1 MAEEYITMGLIDIKS
16 TKNIEDQ
23 TDSVRKSVFFNTI
36 INVVIYIHLFFIVL
50 IFITSIINQEMRFM
64 PMLILAIDMSY
75 FLFIK
80 YVSKKVDNNKPYII
94 FCAYSNLMFMALAA
108 TDSSNSVNL
117 FMYMCSICIML
128 FTFLVNYQSAL
139 IAFFINM
146 SIIFYLIYQPNF
158 AWIADLLPILSFFV
172 VTTAIAWLYQRTLDN
187 SMISLQAARQQ
198 LMQDTLIRQEL
209 AIARNL
215 QQELYPK
222 PQHYSECLDI
232 GASVQ
237 PALETSGDLYDL
249 IRLNDDEIAII
260 VGDATGK
267 SVAAAMVMAMTRS
280 IIRSEARRSRNP
292 GHVLR
297 HVNAILH
304 ADDAVNQMMTVWYGV
319 LNLRHHQLRFAN
331 AGHPFPLLRR
341 NGVVQELE
349 AFGTPL
355 RSIRN
360 FPYAE
365 QTIQLQANDRLVVY
379 TDGVIE
385 TMNEQR
391 ELYSFDR
398 WCAAV
403 RDIEAENTAGL
414 IDAYCAAVDEFRG
427 AARQADDLTLVVV
440 DIIKDP
446 SEVVTLPVADTTAV
460 VVTADQ

>member
-1 MAEEYITMGLIDIKS
+1 MIFQPNNDLSSQNLET
-16 TKNIEDQ
+16 Q
-23 TDSVRKSVFFNTI
+23 TDSQRKSVFLKNLIKTI
-36 INVVIYIHLFFIVL
+36 IGVHFFFGLLIVIVFLL
-50 IFITSIINQEMRFM
+50 NPDRNII
-64 PMLILAIDMSY
+64 PAILSLAINAGS
-75 FLFIK
+75 
-80 YVSKKVDNNKPYII
+80 
-94 FCAYSNLMFMALAA
+94 
-108 TDSSNSVNL
+108 
-117 FMYMCSICIML
+117 
-128 FTFLVNYQSAL
+128 
-139 IAFFINM
+139 
-146 SIIFYLIYQPNF
+146 FYLISIVLKKKNSLFVYYFFCSYTNLLFIMLVLTNSENSINQTLFSYMLGVCIMFFVFFTTRKASAISVVVNTAVVLYMGYKPSLQ
-158 AWIADLLPILSFFV
+158 WIADTIPILSFFIII
-172 VTTAIAWLYQRTLDN
+172 TAVAWIYQRTLDN
-187 SMISLQAARQQ
+187 SMLSLQAARQQ

-215 QQELYPK
+215 QQDLYPK
-222 PQHYSECLDI
+222 PQRYSECLDI

-319 LNLRHHQLRFAN
+319 LNLRNHQLRFAN

-341 NGVVQELE
+341 NGAIQELE

-398 WCAAV
+398 WCLAV
-403 RDIEAENTAGL
+403 RELEAENTAGL
-414 IDAYCAAVDEFRG
+414 IDAYCADVDRFRG
-427 AARQADDLTLVVV
+427 AARQADDLTLVIV

-446 SEVVTLPVADTTAV
+446 SELITLPVADTTTV
-460 VVTADQ
+460 VVGADQ

>member
-1 MAEEYITMGLIDIKS
+1 MAQQHLSAQNRDLEIQSTLQRKAVFLRYINK
-16 TKNIEDQ
+16 
-23 TDSVRKSVFFNTI
+23 TI
-36 INVVIYIHLFFIVL
+36 IYIHYFLLAYIFLLLFKTLDIKYIYSVLYILSSIGILIYTDTLRKKGKIDLSAKIISIFINVLIALTMLINLLSDSFDTAITFSYVLSLSILISAFIVNSKFSIIQTIVNI
-50 IFITSIINQEMRFM
+50 IFILAVFIPRNGVSAIIPITGF
-64 PMLILAIDMSY
+64 LIMITL
-75 FLFIK
+75 
-80 YVSKKVDNNKPYII
+80 
-94 FCAYSNLMFMALAA
+94 
-108 TDSSNSVNL
+108 
-117 FMYMCSICIML
+117 
-128 FTFLVNYQSAL
+128 
-139 IAFFINM
+139 
-146 SIIFYLIYQPNF
+146 
-158 AWIADLLPILSFFV
+158 
-172 VTTAIAWLYQRTLDN
+172 IAWLYQRTLDN
-187 SMISLQAARQQ
+187 SMISLQEARQQ

-215 QQELYPK
+215 QQDLYPK

-319 LNLRHHQLRFAN
+319 LNLRNHQLRFAN

-341 NGVVQELE
+341 NGTIQELE

-365 QTIQLQANDRLVVY
+365 QTIQLQAKDRLVVY

-398 WCAAV
+398 WCTAV
-403 RDIEAENTAGL
+403 RELEAENTASL
-414 IDAYCAAVDEFRG
+414 IDAYCADVDRFRG
-427 AARQADDLTLVVV
+427 AARQADDLTLVIV

-446 SEVVTLPVADTTAV
+446 SELITLPVADTTTV
-460 VVTADQ
+460 VVGADQ

>member
-1 MAEEYITMGLIDIKS
+1 MGLIDIKS
-16 TKNIEDQ
+16 SKNIEDQ
-23 TDSVRKSVFFNTI
+23 TDLVRKSVFFNTI
-36 INVVIYIHLFFIVL
+36 INVVIYIHLFFILL
-50 IFITSIINQEMRFM
+50 IFIIGIFNQSIRFK
-64 PMLILAIDMSY
+64 PMFILAIDMGC

-80 YVSKKVDNNKPYII
+80 YISKKSNSNKPYIL
-94 FCAYSNLMFMALAA
+94 FCTYSNLMFIVLSIIN
-108 TDSSNSVNL
+108 SSSPVNL

-128 FTFLVNYQSAL
+128 FTFLVNYKSAL
-139 IAFFINM
+139 IAFFINL

-158 AWIADLLPILSFFV
+158 VWVGSLLPILSFFV
-172 VTTAIAWLYQRTLDN
+172 VITAIAWLYQRTLDN
-187 SMISLQAARQQ
+187 SMLSLQAARQQ

-215 QQELYPK
+215 QQDLYPK
-222 PQHYSECLDI
+222 PQRYSECLDI

-319 LNLRHHQLRFAN
+319 LNLRNHQLRFAN

-341 NGVVQELE
+341 NGAIQELE

-398 WCAAV
+398 WCLAV
-403 RDIEAENTAGL
+403 RELEAENTASL
-414 IDAYCAAVDEFRG
+414 IDAYCADVDRFRG
-427 AARQADDLTLVVV
+427 AARQADDLTLVIV

-446 SEVVTLPVADTTAV
+446 SELITLPVADTTTV
-460 VVTADQ
+460 VVGADQ

>member
-1 MAEEYITMGLIDIKS
+1 MGLIDITS
-16 TKNIEDQ
+16 SKNIEIQ

-36 INVVIYIHLFFIVL
+36 INVVIYIHLFFIGLVFL
-50 IFITSIINQEMRFM
+50 SSIVEQTLRFM
-64 PMLILAIDMSY
+64 PILILAIDMSY

-94 FCAYSNLMFMALAA
+94 FCAYSNLMFMAMAA
-108 TDSSNSVNL
+108 TESDNSVNL

-128 FTFLVNYQSAL
+128 FTFLVNYKSAL
-139 IAFFINM
+139 IAFFVNM

-158 AWIADLLPILSFFV
+158 LWIGDLLPILSFFV
-172 VTTAIAWLYQRTLDN
+172 VITAIAWLYQRTLDN

-215 QQELYPK
+215 QQDLYPK

-385 TMNEQR
+385 TMNEDR

-446 SEVVTLPVADTTAV
+446 SELVTLPVADTTAV

>member
-1 MAEEYITMGLIDIKS
+1 MIFQSNNDLSSQNLETL
-16 TKNIEDQ
+16 
-23 TDSVRKSVFFNTI
+23 TDSQRKAVFLKRLIKI
-36 INVVIYIHLFFIVL
+36 IIGVHCFFG
-50 IFITSIINQEMRFM
+50 S
-64 PMLILAIDMSY
+64 LILIV
-75 FLFIK
+75 FLFNP
-80 YVSKKVDNNKPYII
+80 DRNII
-94 FCAYSNLMFMALAA
+94 GSILSLAINSGVYYLIYTVVKDKNSAFSYYFFCIYTNSLFLVLVLVNY
-108 TDSSNSVNL
+108 DDSVNETL
-117 FMYMCSICIML
+117 FSYMLGICIMFFVF
-128 FTFLVNYQSAL
+128 FTDYKKSLISAFVNTAFILY
-139 IAFFINM
+139 IA
-146 SIIFYLIYQPNF
+146 YQPSLQ
-158 AWIADLLPILSFFV
+158 WIAHTLPILSFFIII
-172 VTTAIAWLYQRTLDN
+172 TAVAWIYQRTLDN

-365 QTIQLQANDRLVVY
+365 QTIQLQANDRLVV
-379 TDGVIE
+379 
-385 TMNEQR
+385 
-391 ELYSFDR
+391 
-398 WCAAV
+398 
-403 RDIEAENTAGL
+403 
-414 IDAYCAAVDEFRG
+414 
-427 AARQADDLTLVVV
+427 
-440 DIIKDP
+440 
-446 SEVVTLPVADTTAV
+446 
-460 VVTADQ
+460 

>member
-1 MAEEYITMGLIDIKS
+1 MFF
-16 TKNIEDQ
+16 
-23 TDSVRKSVFFNTI
+23 VFFTDYKKSLISAFVNTAFI
-36 INVVIYIHLFFIVL
+36 LYI
-50 IFITSIINQEMRFM
+50 
-64 PMLILAIDMSY
+64 A
-75 FLFIK
+75 
-80 YVSKKVDNNKPYII
+80 
-94 FCAYSNLMFMALAA
+94 
-108 TDSSNSVNL
+108 
-117 FMYMCSICIML
+117 
-128 FTFLVNYQSAL
+128 
-139 IAFFINM
+139 
-146 SIIFYLIYQPNF
+146 YQPSLQ
-158 AWIADLLPILSFFV
+158 WIAHTLPILSFFIII
-172 VTTAIAWLYQRTLDN
+172 TAVAWIYQRTLDN

-385 TMNEQR
+385 TMNEDR

>member
-1 MAEEYITMGLIDIKS
+1 MIFQPNNDLSSQNLET
-16 TKNIEDQ
+16 Q
-23 TDSVRKSVFFNTI
+23 TDSQRKSVFLKNLIKTI
-36 INVVIYIHLFFIVL
+36 IGVHFFFGLLIVIVFLL
-50 IFITSIINQEMRFM
+50 NPDRNII
-64 PMLILAIDMSY
+64 PAILSLAINAGS
-75 FLFIK
+75 
-80 YVSKKVDNNKPYII
+80 
-94 FCAYSNLMFMALAA
+94 
-108 TDSSNSVNL
+108 
-117 FMYMCSICIML
+117 
-128 FTFLVNYQSAL
+128 
-139 IAFFINM
+139 
-146 SIIFYLIYQPNF
+146 FYLIYIVLKKKNSLFVYYFFCSYTNLLFIMLVLTNSENSINQTLFSYMLGVCIMFFVFFTTRKASAISVVVNTAVVLYMGYKPSLQ
-158 AWIADLLPILSFFV
+158 WIADTIPILSFFIII
-172 VTTAIAWLYQRTLDN
+172 TAVAWIYQRTLDN
-187 SMISLQAARQQ
+187 SMLSLQAARQQ

-215 QQELYPK
+215 QQDLYPK
-222 PQHYSECLDI
+222 PQRYSECLDI

-319 LNLRHHQLRFAN
+319 LNLRNHQLRFAN

-341 NGVVQELE
+341 NGAIQELE

-398 WCAAV
+398 WCLAV
-403 RDIEAENTAGL
+403 RELEAENTAGL
-414 IDAYCAAVDEFRG
+414 IDAYCADVDRFRG
-427 AARQADDLTLVVV
+427 AARQADDLTLVIV

-446 SEVVTLPVADTTAV
+446 SELITLPVADTTTV
-460 VVTADQ
+460 VVGADQ